1 MLLITIASEGALL
14 SASSRKQK
22 AKNATGGLLRKI
34 GECGILAIKDVT
46 SILSADR
53 NTRGPVLA
61 ALREVHDGHWVRNV
75 GVDGGQTL
83 EWRGRVVIVGACTT
97 AWDQAHDVISTM
109 GDRFV
114 LVRSNSHTGRIG
126 GGLPSSEPGSE
137 VAMRRELANAVAGLI
152 NSIDANNVYVL
163 TDEDEDVIVRAADLV
178 TLARTGV
185 EIDYRGEVIDAH
197 APGMPTRL
205 AKQLTQIMRRA
216 IAIGMDHESALQLV
230 IRCARDSMPQLRLM
244 VLLDVAAHPGS
255 RVIDIRRRL
264 QRPRMTID
272 RTLQALHI
280 LGLLTC
286 REEEE
291 QRAGKLVQ
299 IRFYSLAP
307 LDQPRCVVP

>member
-1 MLLITIASEGALL
+1 M
-14 SASSRKQK
+14 
-22 AKNATGGLLRKI
+22 
-34 GECGILAIKDVT
+34 
-46 SILSADR
+46 
-53 NTRGPVLA
+53 
-61 ALREVHDGHWVRNV
+61 RNV

-97 AWDQAHDVISTM
+97 AWDQAHSVISTM

-126 GGLPSSEPGSE
+126 GGLRAVRNTGSE
-137 VAMRRELANAVAGLI
+137 VAMRRELADAVAGLI

-197 APGMPTRL
+197 APEMPTRL
-205 AKQLTQIMRRA
+205 AKQLTQIMRGA

-307 LDQPRCVVP
+307 SINPDVLSP